1 MCRHSST
8 DSFKTLPYRLFLAGA
23 AGWIVRMLHTNPR
36 ASTRSRVTTHTH
48 VHMLSRTHVVM
59 HTRTGGKG
67 VTKTAQDV
75 EESTKNVSV

>member
-1 MCRHSST
+1 
-8 DSFKTLPYRLFLAGA
+8 
-23 AGWIVRMLHTNPR
+23 MLHTNPR

>member
-1 MCRHSST
+1 
-8 DSFKTLPYRLFLAGA
+8 
-23 AGWIVRMLHTNPR
+23 MLHTNPR

-48 VHMLSRTHVVM
+48 VHMLSRTHVVV

-75 EESTKNVSV
+75 EESTKNVSVSLNECNCT